1 MPGKCL
7 PLLANF
13 AYSCEEGGKML
24 RKAKIRDVKTIHKM
38 INVSAGK
45 EEMLPRSLMDIYGS
59 LRDFFVYIDDTE
71 QEIIGICAMNIIWEN
86 LAEVRSLYVD
96 ERHRQRG
103 IGRLLVEACIS
114 EAITLELFRIFT
126 LTYKKDFF
134 MRLGFHEVERS
145 SLSEKIW
152 SDCFRCSKY
161 PDYCDEMAMIIEL

>member
-1 MPGKCL
+1 
-7 PLLANF
+7 
-13 AYSCEEGGKML
+13 ML
-24 RKAKIRDVKTIHKM
+24 RKAKIGDVKTIHKM

-45 EEMLPRSLMDIYGS
+45 GEMLPRSLMDIYGS
-59 LRDFFVYIDDTE
+59 LRDFFVYIDDE
-71 QEIIGICAMNIIWEN
+71 GQDISGICAMNIIWEN

-96 ERHRQRG
+96 EQYRERG

-126 LTYKKDFF
+126 LTYKKEFF
-134 MRLGFHEVERS
+134 MRLGFREVERT

-161 PDYCDEMAMIIEL
+161 PDYCDEIAMIIEL